1 MLIHKHKNSLIR
13 TLNSLHKKSLHKK
26 SLHKKSLHKKSLHKK
41 SLHKKSLHKKF
52 LHKKSLHKNSK
63 TLKNYIGG
71 SGSLQ
76 LQQPRLALF
85 FDNELYNFT
94 NNCIKD
100 NTQSTPQNNSQK
112 KLKLTDNIQ
121 TSSVLTVNIQIPS
134 VINIKVDGKE
144 GKDLLKNFADI
155 ITDIT
160 NLEFTDTNF
169 SINNYI
175 NYTKFIPKN
184 DPTYKRLITY
194 DSTSGI
200 KTKVLTELTQF
211 IDRYNSITDMIL
223 DFDRTFTLIE
233 GLYRA
238 NLYNNVNYILNGNLI
253 PNQVVDT
260 DIQCFINLIMGGV
273 ERRNSMRLFLLKC
286 IEKNIK
292 ITILTNNPV
301 VLEVPAL
308 IPELISLIL
317 AYNDEPCILNG
328 IITIPDIITDINK
341 FEIITT
347 ISIRDIVNKT
357 SGDITKTQ
365 TQVSKYEIIK
375 SKDLYETFLNNVSAS
390 QRVTDINNI
399 KTTLTT
405 SITSLSII

>member
-13 TLNSLHKKSLHKK
+13 TLN
-26 SLHKKSLHKKSLHKK
+26 

-76 LQQPRLALF
+76 VQQPRLALF
-85 FDNELYNFT
+85 FDNESYNFT

-100 NTQSTPQNNSQK
+100 NTQTTPQNSSHK
-112 KLKLTDNIQ
+112 KKKLTDNIQ